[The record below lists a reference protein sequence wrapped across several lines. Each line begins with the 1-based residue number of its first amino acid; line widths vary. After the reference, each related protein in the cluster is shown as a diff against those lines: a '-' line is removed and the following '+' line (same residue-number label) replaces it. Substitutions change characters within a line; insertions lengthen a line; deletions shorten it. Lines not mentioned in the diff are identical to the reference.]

1 MGRPGSPVTDP
12 ARKPWVRP
20 TYKQTGPADWEEDDH
35 HTIPM
40 GTRVRIIDGKIEPWS
55 KYIHGKL
62 LVAPLGSSDAVW
74 IEGDDF
80 PPKDIRACTVLQ
92 KAKNGFYCRAVYTAS
107 ADPTKRPVD
116 VGGGF

>member
-1 MGRPGSPVTDP
+1 
-12 ARKPWVRP
+12 VRP

-80 PPKDIRACTVLQ
+80 TRRISGHVRCCRRQKMAFIAGRCIPPPRTQ
-92 KAKNGFYCRAVYTAS
+92 RSGRSMS
-107 ADPTKRPVD
+107 AADFDAGTLKGVE
-116 VGGGF
+116 